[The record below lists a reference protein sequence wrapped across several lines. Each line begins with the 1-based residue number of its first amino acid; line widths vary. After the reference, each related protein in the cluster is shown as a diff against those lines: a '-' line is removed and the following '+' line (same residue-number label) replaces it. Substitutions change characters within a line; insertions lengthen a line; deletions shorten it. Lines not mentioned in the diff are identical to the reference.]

1 MNLKRY
7 RERHGLTSV
16 EIVEILSQTWPRFGK
31 ATMSMVE
38 NPERYG
44 VKLLP
49 QAEAILR
56 REIKKR
62 EG

>member
-1 MNLKRY
+1 MNLKRF
-7 RERHGLTSV
+7 RERHGLSSV
-16 EIVEILSQTWPRFGK
+16 EIVETLSQTWPRFGK

>member
-1 MNLKRY
+1 MNLKRF

-16 EIVEILSQTWPRFGK
+16 EIVEILSRTWPKFGK

-38 NPERYG
+38 NPEKYG